1 MLKIQFQVLS
11 DPDKKEKYD
20 MYGPNL
26 RPDGDSDDDYSED
39 EEHYMSF
46 FEIFMRARG
55 FPFQFYSHHHTPNPG
70 QRGTR
75 TGYSSS
81 YSTHYERQYTSD
93 FETKEKKKR
102 ETNVKSTFTTKGNRD
117 DDYDIDM
124 VLKKLGETEINSS
137 KKKCKK

>member
-20 MYGPNL
+20 LYGPNL
-26 RPDGDSDDDYSED
+26 RPDDSDDDYSED

-46 FEIFMRARG
+46 FEIFMRH
-55 FPFQFYSHHHTPNPG
+55 FHFYSHHHTPNPG
-70 QRGTR
+70 QWNRSGSTA
-75 TGYSSS
+75 GYSSS